1 MKKYLK
7 IGSLLLA
14 LILVIGCFAACGKD
28 DGGNVENPDASEVES
43 TDAAVALKDLTL
55 TNDNDATV
63 TLQYPESFT
72 YTEEDQGNSFLHQEI
87 HKKCGALKAADYYI
101 AFAFG
106 EINTS
111 AYDDVHDY
119 FSQFD
124 LDPLYEE
131 LKINGTDA
139 YVRQKFD
146 KAITMVMPV
155 SQTKF
160 FMVQIEQNDG
170 SGSEEEYAALYAT
183 EEVKAVL
190 QSIKLTTQKIENV
203 AMKTPKGYVKIT
215 PCDGWVD
222 GGETT
227 NDAILLKNPE
237 IGTVVTIKIED
248 LQLSSDMEQN
258 KSIVSSGYDVKEFAE
273 LKIGENTYQHL
284 AVSDTLN
291 YLLIATSTGKIAE
304 IEVRNCTLEQAN
316 SVLETIVIC

>member
-1 MKKYLK
+1 MKKHFK
-7 IGSLLLA
+7 IVALLLSIA
-14 LILVIGCFAACGKD
+14 MVLTLAACGSKT
-28 DGGNVENPDASEVES
+28 DGENMENPDASVES
-43 TDAAVALKDLTL
+43 TDAAVALKDLSL

-63 TLQYPESFT
+63 TLQYPDSFT
-72 YTEEDQGNSFLHQEI
+72 YTEEDQGNSFLYQTI

-146 KAITMVMPV
+146 TAITMVMPV
-155 SQTKF
+155 NQTKF

-190 QSIKLTTQKIENV
+190 QSIKLTTQKIENA

-237 IGTVVTIKIED
+237 IGTAVTINIED
-248 LQLSSDMEQN
+248 LQLSSDMEQC
-258 KSIVSSGYDVKEFAE
+258 KSIVSSGYDVKEFVE

-291 YLLIATSTGKIAE
+291 YLLIATSTGNIAE